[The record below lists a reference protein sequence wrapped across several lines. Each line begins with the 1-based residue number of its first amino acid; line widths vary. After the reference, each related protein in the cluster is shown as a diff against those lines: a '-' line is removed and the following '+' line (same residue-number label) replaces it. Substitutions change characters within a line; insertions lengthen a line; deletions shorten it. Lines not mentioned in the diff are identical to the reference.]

1 MAGLVVK
8 PRARILHGHDWVFSG
23 EVLKAFGNPTDG
35 DVISLKDGRD
45 RLIGSA
51 IYNSKSQIVARRFSR
66 QRQDLDLDFFK
77 RRIAQASEYRER
89 RKVDPKLRR
98 IVWSESDG
106 LPGVVIDRYEDYF
119 VLQTLTLAMDLRKNL
134 IVKAIV
140 DLFGDATIIERN
152 DSAVRKAEGLELIT
166 GVLEGSAPS
175 GPITVEIGT
184 LKFDVDLLQAQKTG
198 FYLDQAPNYSVVAN
212 YAAGRRVLDC
222 FANQGAFALTCLKAG
237 ATDVAAVEEN
247 SDNVAAGKRNAERNG
262 LKMRWI
268 EQDVFAFLRGAE
280 KAEAEYDLIILD
292 PPSFTK
298 TKSGLRDALR
308 GYRELHVRAFKL
320 LSKNGLLATFS
331 CSHHVSETAF
341 AQTITDALVDTRRSA
356 RKLRRFEQALDHPVL
371 PTIPETEYFKGL
383 LLEMMPGR

>member
-1 MAGLVVK
+1 M
-8 PRARILHGHDWVFSG
+8 
-23 EVLKAFGNPTDG
+23 
-35 DVISLKDGRD
+35 
-45 RLIGSA
+45 
-51 IYNSKSQIVARRFSR
+51 
-66 QRQDLDLDFFK
+66 
-77 RRIAQASEYRER
+77 
-89 RKVDPKLRR
+89 
-98 IVWSESDG
+98 
-106 LPGVVIDRYEDYF
+106 
-119 VLQTLTLAMDLRKNL
+119 
-134 IVKAIV
+134 
-140 DLFGDATIIERN
+140 
-152 DSAVRKAEGLELIT
+152 RKAEGLELIT

-247 SDNVAAGKRNAERNG
+247 SDNVAAGKRNAERNE